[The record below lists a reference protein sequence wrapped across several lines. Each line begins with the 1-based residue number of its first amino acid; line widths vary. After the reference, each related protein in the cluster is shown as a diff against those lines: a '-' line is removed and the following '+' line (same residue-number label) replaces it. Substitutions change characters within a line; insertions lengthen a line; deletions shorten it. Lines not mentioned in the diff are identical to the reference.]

1 MSVAAQAQG
10 DAHLDGFVPWPAD
23 FARRYRERGYW
34 AGIGLYTRLA
44 QVAAQHPQRIALVCG
59 ERRWTYAEFDR
70 RVRAFAAGLRRIGIV
85 ARDRVVLQ
93 LPNLAEHYVACY
105 ALFRIGA
112 LPVFALPAHRR
123 AEIGYFV
130 GHAQA
135 RAAIVADRDGGFD
148 YRDLLR
154 ELQAEHACLQQA
166 IVVGEAQEFHA
177 FDALYD
183 APLPTGDPADGPDA
197 GEVAFL
203 QLSGGST
210 GVPKLIPRTHDDYLY
225 SVRASARICGLDERC
240 VYLCALPAAHNFP
253 MSSPGALGVFDAGG
267 CVVLARRP
275 EAEACFELIQRERV
289 SLTAVVPAL
298 ALAWL
303 ESGARRRY
311 DLSSLDTIQIG
322 GAHLAGDVARRVPE
336 AFGCRLQQVFG
347 MAEGLVNYTRD
358 DDPAELALTSQG
370 RPISEDDEIRIV
382 DDEDVD
388 VAEGEIGHLLT
399 RGPYTIRGYYRAQA
413 HNARAFTADGFYR
426 TGDRVRR
433 LPSGHL
439 VVEGRAKDLVNRGGE
454 KIAAEEVESHLLAHP
469 AVFDAALVAMP
480 DRWLGEKSCAF
491 VVLREPAPAPRELQ
505 RFVRERGVA
514 AYKVPD
520 RIEVLAQLPRTA
532 VGKIDKKALR
542 ARFEPADASSTAASA
557 AGSISTA
564 PIPTAP
570 VSTAPTSAT
579 SISATADPT

>member
-1 MSVAAQAQG
+1 MSAASTATKR
-10 DAHLDGFVPWPAD
+10 DSLDGFVPWPEE

-34 AGIGLYTRLA
+34 AGIGLYARLA
-44 QVAAQHPQRIALVCG
+44 QVAAQHPDRTALVCG
-59 ERRWTYAEFDR
+59 DRRWSYFEFDR
-70 RVRAFAAGLRRIGIV
+70 RVRAFAAGLRRLGIA

-135 RAAIVADRDGGFD
+135 RAAIVADREAGFD
-148 YRDLLR
+148 YRAMLR
-154 ELQAEHACLQQA
+154 ELQAEHACLEMA

-183 APLPTGDPADGPDA
+183 EPPPAGEPADGPDA

-225 SVRASARICGLDERC
+225 SVRASARICGLDPEC
-240 VYLCALPAAHNFP
+240 VYLCVLPAAHNFP

-289 SLTAVVPAL
+289 GLTAVVPAL

-303 ESGARRRY
+303 ESAARRRY
-311 DLSSLDTIQIG
+311 DLSSLRTIQIG

-358 DDPAELALTSQG
+358 DDPPELVLGSQG
-370 RPISEDDEIRIV
+370 RPISPDDEIRIV
-382 DDEDVD
+382 DDDDVE
-388 VAEGEIGHLLT
+388 VAEGEVGHLLT
-399 RGPYTIRGYYRAQA
+399 RGPYTIRGYYKAEA
-413 HNARAFTADGFYR
+413 HNARAFTRDGFYR

-433 LPSGHL
+433 LPGGHL

-491 VVLREPAPAPRELQ
+491 VVLREPAPNPRELQ
-505 RFVRERGVA
+505 RFLRERGIA
-514 AYKVPD
+514 AFKIPD
-520 RIEVLAQLPRTA
+520 RIEPIERLPRTA
-532 VGKIDKKALR
+532 VGKIDKKLLR
-542 ARFEPADASSTAASA
+542 ARFVAPPADASVPHSLLAETLS
-557 AGSISTA
+557 
-564 PIPTAP
+564 
-570 VSTAPTSAT
+570 
-579 SISATADPT
+579 